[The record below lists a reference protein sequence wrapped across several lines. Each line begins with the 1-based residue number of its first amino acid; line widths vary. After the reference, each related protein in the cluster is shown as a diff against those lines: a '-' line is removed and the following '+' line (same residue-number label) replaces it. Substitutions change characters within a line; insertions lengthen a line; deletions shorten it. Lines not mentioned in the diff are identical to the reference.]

1 LENRRTGCGC
11 RIAICW
17 AIAGPGLAK
26 GVFDVLI
33 YIIFSTIAKAIGLL
47 RLVLIIQFLMSM
59 ALTFNLINTRNGIV
73 RTIWQGINALL
84 DPLLTPIRR
93 VLPNASGIDFSP
105 LILLLVLSLVG
116 ELISSIA
123 MLGLGV

>member
-1 LENRRTGCGC
+1 M
-11 RIAICW
+11 
-17 AIAGPGLAK
+17 
-26 GVFDVLI
+26 LI